1 MLKYIYSIVVAGCLG
16 VVFSN
21 NLTANNLTAEQQ
33 KQVSDKALE
42 EFAKIIFK
50 NAMEAKRAFQQSS
63 TRDAIVDNFA
73 TTAPRSEFI
82 LNADIVDSLSSGV
95 QSAEIYVSTDNQ
107 NTWQAGD
114 AQLLGT
120 QGYENTWEGVVQ
132 TGGGNTAHAYLRGVI
147 NSSSLG
153 YDYGNLV
160 VSSSP
165 HNINGNWPP
174 GDNLYANFGYDELG
188 DAPSNQDILQVR
200 GTYKGNIAFDSNGEE
215 YTDVERIY
223 LSLDLDGNCCDES
236 EGGGFFDFGPWF
248 LYGLGIVNPESV
260 DAVAYAIGYGDGGT
274 FGGSALYPGVL
285 KITGDLATGEI
296 GGFEYLSD
304 NISYSTTG
312 NTLQVTSLMN
322 VITND
327 SQWGSWPNSFN
338 GFIVN
343 AVTVRAAL
351 DGLDVDAT
359 ILDQTDPGLFICNT
373 TSQAGNEE
381 PVLSNPSYDDNTKTL
396 SVDYVDSD
404 GNLPWLKTVNIL
416 DGDTIFSL
424 DMIPNSHAYKEGV
437 TFSVNIEELNLSGIY
452 PLSFDFSDN
461 DQTNS
466 ILDFELNSGGSV
478 CLIGDSN
485 GDGLL
490 NVLDVVL
497 LVNLVLIADSPYDE
511 CSDINGDGTLNVL
524 DVVLLVNIV
533 LGNE

>member
-1 MLKYIYSIVVAGCLG
+1 MFIYIYGI
-16 VVFSN
+16 VFS
-21 NLTANNLTAEQQ
+21 LCIALVSANNLTQEERA
-33 KQVSDKALE
+33 VVHNNTLE
-42 EFAKIIFK
+42 AFAKIVFK
-50 NAMEAKRAFQQSS
+50 NAMESKRAFQQSN
-63 TRDAIVDNFA
+63 TREAIVDNFA
-73 TTAPRSEFI
+73 TTAPRAEFI

-107 NTWQAGD
+107 NTWQVGD

-132 TGGGNTAHAYLRGVI
+132 TSGGNTAHAYLRGEI

-174 GDNLYANFGYDELG
+174 GDNLYANFGYDEQG

-200 GTYKGNIAFDSNGEE
+200 GTYKGNIAFDSDGEE

-223 LSLDLDGNCCDES
+223 LSLDLDGNCCEES
-236 EGGGFFDFGPWF
+236 EGDGGFFDFGPWF

-274 FGGSALYPGVL
+274 WGGSSLYPGVL

-296 GGFEYLSD
+296 GGFEFLSN
-304 NISYSTTG
+304 NITYSTAG
-312 NTLQVTSLMN
+312 NTLQATTLMN

-359 ILDQTDPGLFICNT
+359 ILDQSDPGLFICNT
-373 TSQAGNEE
+373 TSQEGNQV
-381 PVLSNPSYDDNTKTL
+381 PILSNPSYNEGAQEL
-396 SVDYVDSD
+396 SINYVDND
-404 GNLPWLKTVNIL
+404 GNLPWKKIVEIGD
-416 DGDTIFSL
+416 DGGEIFSL
-424 DMIPNSHAYKEGV
+424 DMIPNSHAYDEGV
-437 TFSVNIEELNLSGIY
+437 TFSINISDLNLSGTY
-452 PLSFDFSDN
+452 PVNFIFSDGDQEPTMLSFE
-461 DQTNS
+461 
-466 ILDFELNSGGSV
+466 LDAGGSL
-478 CLIGDSN
+478 CTTGDSN
-485 GDGLL
+485 GDGTL

-497 LVNLVLIADSPYDE
+497 LVNLVLVADSPYDE
-511 CSDINGDGTLNVL
+511 CSDINGDGTINVL

-533 LGNE
+533 LGT